1 MVQCSAVTVQYQHPL
16 SATVEIAFNAA
27 SGSVV
32 AAICSSNRDCT
43 SARSGSTLSEEI
55 TSVTRNSIARRR
67 VDYLDV
73 CLFSN
78 LSHDNI
84 EIVQACK
91 IVRVSMGLSVFVVR
105 HQSLQREIR
114 ERERLHRIQWF
125 FLKKEMLAH
134 LDTAV
139 HLYKQL
145 PEVLIFNLQLDLP
158 AGRQAGRQ
166 ARIASHRIASPRTH
180 THTRQKLTESSCQRS
195 KGLDDKRY
203 RHQVCEQHKPS
214 TKAIDVAAAAAAR
227 WHCFRALFAP

>member
-1 MVQCSAVTVQYQHPL
+1 MYVSHYSNASKGFEIQWCSAVTVTVQYQHPL

-84 EIVQACK
+84 EICARSVQDWR
-91 IVRVSMGLSVFVVR
+91 VRVSMGLSVFVVR

-114 ERERLHRIQWF
+114 ERERDYIGFNGF
-125 FLKKEMLAH
+125 F
-134 LDTAV
+134 
-139 HLYKQL
+139 
-145 PEVLIFNLQLDLP
+145 
-158 AGRQAGRQ
+158 
-166 ARIASHRIASPRTH
+166 
-180 THTRQKLTESSCQRS
+180 
-195 KGLDDKRY
+195 
-203 RHQVCEQHKPS
+203 
-214 TKAIDVAAAAAAR
+214 
-227 WHCFRALFAP
+227 